1 MHSWYVVLLRA
12 GLVSRLPTLLLS
24 ECVLVYMTPSHSS
37 NLVHWAAETFHTA
50 MFINYEQV
58 NKFNNFIIKY
68 LFFFFPS
75 ISCKFFCTFLVI
87 NCLQPKY
94 DTLSIW
100 NASCRLELS
109 NREQNVIYALSLCPG
124 QHERSIWSSDDR
136 EPAASPVHPGGSGG
150 LPDSGL
156 SGNLHLISD
165 FVSINTHHE
174 GLWAG

>member
-1 MHSWYVVLLRA
+1 MHSWYVLLRA

-68 LFFFFPS
+68 LVVVFFPS
-75 ISCKFFCTFLVI
+75 ISCKFFCTFLVV

-109 NREQNVIYALSLCPG
+109 NREVFIKGAKCDLC
-124 QHERSIWSSDDR
+124 
-136 EPAASPVHPGGSGG
+136 AV
-150 LPDSGL
+150 
-156 SGNLHLISD
+156 
-165 FVSINTHHE
+165 FVSRSTWVIDLAKWWSRTCSVASAPWRE
-174 GLWAG
+174 WRPARLWTLR